1 MSIEIIILIYVA
13 AFAVLILEVFVPSGG
28 VLAVLGGL
36 GLILSIYYG
45 FQQSTLLGIGQ
56 IIVSIITIPLMFYFG
71 LKQLTLKKSL
81 PVEEGFHSEK
91 SGLDF
96 LLNKEGVAFTNL
108 RPSGTVL
115 IDGKRFDVVT
125 EGEMIDKNTPIKV
138 AKIEGSRIVVK
149 TIHKT

>member
-13 AFAVLILEVFVPSGG
+13 AFAVLVLEVFVPSGG
-28 VLAVLGGL
+28 VLAVAGGL
-36 GLILSIYYG
+36 GLIISIYYG
-45 FQQSTLLGIGQ
+45 FQQNTLLGIGQ
-56 IIVSIITIPLMFYFG
+56 IVVSIIAIPLMFFFG

-91 SGLDF
+91 SGLDY
-96 LLNKEGVAFTNL
+96 LLNKEGVALTNL
-108 RPSGTVL
+108 RPSGTVV

-125 EGEMIDKNTPIKV
+125 EGEMIDKNTPVKV

-149 TIHKT
+149 TLPKT